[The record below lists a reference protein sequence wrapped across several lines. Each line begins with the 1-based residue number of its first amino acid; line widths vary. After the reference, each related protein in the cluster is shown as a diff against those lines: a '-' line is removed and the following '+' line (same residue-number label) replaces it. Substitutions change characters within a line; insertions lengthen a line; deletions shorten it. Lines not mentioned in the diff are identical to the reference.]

1 MDQSKLRDA
10 SDVLRDASESVK
22 GETAERLR
30 TQADALADHAEAER
44 GPDHGE
50 VARYQETLR
59 EIKETEAGIAD
70 EIDRT
75 YALLNEYRETV
86 EGV

>member
-10 SDVLRDASESVK
+10 SESVE
-22 GETAERLR
+22 GETVERLR

-59 EIKETEAGIAD
+59 EIKETETGIAD

-75 YALLNEYRETV
+75 YALCNEYRETV